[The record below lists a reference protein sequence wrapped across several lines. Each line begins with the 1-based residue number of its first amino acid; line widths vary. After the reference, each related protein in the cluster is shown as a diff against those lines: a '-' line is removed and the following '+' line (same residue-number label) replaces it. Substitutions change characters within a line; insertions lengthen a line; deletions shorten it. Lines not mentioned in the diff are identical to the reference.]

1 MWYNPD
7 VAKVM
12 HESSWVEPKR
22 TLSAGFHYRFGDLDG
37 AIRDLVQNPVSLT
50 QVARYRMIQ
59 RYRRH
64 LQSSSDSY
72 FYLEFVEKR
81 GWNPVFVPFIAFFSY
96 FSWFFVVLTIVFGG
110 VYMQQFVSLFTDP
123 I

>member
-1 MWYNPD
+1 
-7 VAKVM
+7 M

-22 TLSAGFHYRFGDLDG
+22 TLSSGFHYRFGDLDG
-37 AIRDLVQNPVSLT
+37 AIRDLVQKPVSLS
-50 QVARYRMIQ
+50 QVARYRMVQ

-81 GWNPVFVPFIAFFSY
+81 GWNPLFVPFIAFFSY

-110 VYMQQFVSLFTDP
+110 VYMHQFVSLFTDP